1 MRAVHSAG
9 PHKAAAG
16 SPQCS
21 GAGPAPGW
29 PPRGRVSFSP
39 ARTGQQQVL
48 PAQRYSS
55 GPTLQL
61 PLRIGSPEGGA
72 TVPSPQS
79 HPVSSAR
86 SPGGGPLPS
95 RAPLPILLSLLVVRL
110 SPPRCSLVLCG
121 WTLSPSRRALSPP
134 GPLDPNSAQLILN
147 FCFPA
152 SAISPPCPLPPWY
165 VWAPADTPQSPGLPD
180 FLVPAWLSH
189 HPKHGPG
196 CRLAS
201 V

>member
-1 MRAVHSAG
+1 MGELFACPDRS
-9 PHKAAAG
+9 AAG
-16 SPQCS
+16 
-21 GAGPAPGW
+21 AARPALLLRSHPPASSQDRFPG
-29 PPRGRVSFSP
+29 GRCH
-39 ARTGQQQVL
+39 
-48 PAQRYSS
+48 
-55 GPTLQL
+55 
-61 PLRIGSPEGGA
+61 
-72 TVPSPQS
+72 SPQS

-95 RAPLPILLSLLVVRL
+95 RAPLPVLLSLLALWL
-110 SPPRCSLVLCG
+110 SPPRCSLVLRG

-201 V
+201 VWLRAPEVNILPSNLPSFCGP